1 MYVRIIA
8 EVAKS
13 ISFKIAFDAYLS

>member
-8 EVAKS
+8 EVTKS